1 MRGDYNLSNTELNT
15 SQDIDVFTR
24 LAKASLIAVKAG
36 GWISYKAVYE
46 NEKPNYGL
54 VHFGM
59 SIDNLIRFKLF
70 NRVGS
75 QCSLTESG
83 TKKYN
88 ELLGA

>member
-1 MRGDYNLSNTELNT
+1 MSNTELNT

-24 LAKASLIAVKAG
+24 LAKASVTAVKAE

-54 VHFGM
+54 IQFGM
-59 SIDNLIRFKLF
+59 SIDNLIKFKLF

-75 QCSLTESG
+75 KCSLTESG
-83 TKKYN
+83 IKRYN